1 MARTQPDTRRGA
13 GRSGASAGTVL
24 RTVLDHG
31 PIARST
37 IARVTGLSP
46 ATVTTASAQL
56 VERGLLRELPEISG
70 PTGLGRPHVPV
81 DLDDTRFVVYG
92 IHLAMTHVTTA
103 LLDLRGQ
110 VLARSRDPHF
120 GLGPAEI
127 LRNAVT
133 TLEGLA
139 ARHGDV
145 SVPIG
150 VGFAAGGWIDS
161 ESGVVREHPIP
172 GWNGYP
178 VRADLEHRTGLDVRM
193 DSHARALIDAEV
205 LFGEPRARDSV
216 VQLFVGNVVDA
227 AFATGGVVHHGPRAA
242 AGAVAHVPVENSV
255 EECACGR
262 TGCVQ
267 ATLSDRVLVRRALQL
282 GIIERPIF
290 GDLLDA
296 GRRRQ
301 PAALA
306 LFEERAHGVGVVAA
320 RLLDLFNPEV
330 LIVCDQG
337 VSQIPGTLDTVRRA
351 VGESSA
357 TCDDPSRSVL
367 STSFPGRALP
377 VSAGSVILAELYR
390 APLTSFVRP
399 LAGIS

>member
-1 MARTQPDTRRGA
+1 MRTHSDARRGA

-24 RTVLDHG
+24 RTILDHG

-81 DLDDTRFVVYG
+81 DLDTTRFVVYG

-133 TLEGLA
+133 TLEALA
-139 ARHGDV
+139 ARYGDV

-205 LFGEPRARDSV
+205 LFGEPRSRDSV
-216 VQLFVGNVVDA
+216 VQLFVGNVIDA

-242 AGAVAHVPVENSV
+242 AGAVAHVPVENSL
-255 EECACGR
+255 EECTCGR

-267 ATLSDRVLVRRALQL
+267 ATLSDRVLVRRAMQL

-337 VSQIPGTLDTVRRA
+337 VSRIPDSLDTVRRA
-351 VGESSA
+351 VGESSV

-377 VSAGSVILAELYR
+377 VSAGSVILAELFR

>member
-1 MARTQPDTRRGA
+1 MVRTHSDARRGA

-24 RTVLDHG
+24 RTILDHG

-81 DLDDTRFVVYG
+81 DLDTTRFVVYG

-133 TLEGLA
+133 TLEALA
-139 ARHGDV
+139 AGYGDV

-178 VRADLEHRTGLDVRM
+178 VRTDLERRTGLDVRM

-205 LFGEPRARDSV
+205 LFGEPRSRDSV
-216 VQLFVGNVVDA
+216 VQLFVGNVIDA
-227 AFATGGVVHHGPRAA
+227 AFATGGVIHHGPRAA
-242 AGAVAHVPVENSV
+242 AGAVAHVPLENSI
-255 EECACGR
+255 EKCTCGR

-267 ATLSDRVLVRRALQL
+267 ATLSDRVLVRRAMQL

-290 GDLLDA
+290 GELLDA

-306 LFEERAHGVGVVAA
+306 LFEERAYGVGVVAA

-337 VSQIPGTLDTVRRA
+337 VSRIPGSLDTVRRA

>member
-1 MARTQPDTRRGA
+1 MVRTHSDARRGA

-24 RTVLDHG
+24 RTILDHG

-81 DLDDTRFVVYG
+81 DLDTTRFVVYG

-133 TLEGLA
+133 TLEALA
-139 ARHGDV
+139 ARYGDV

-205 LFGEPRARDSV
+205 LFGEPRSRDSV
-216 VQLFVGNVVDA
+216 VQLFVGNVIDA

-242 AGAVAHVPVENSV
+242 AGAVAHVPVENSL
-255 EECACGR
+255 EECTCGR

-267 ATLSDRVLVRRALQL
+267 ATLSDRVLVRRAMQL

-337 VSQIPGTLDTVRRA
+337 VSRIPDSLDTVRRA
-351 VGESSA
+351 VGESSV

-377 VSAGSVILAELYR
+377 VSAGSVILAELFR